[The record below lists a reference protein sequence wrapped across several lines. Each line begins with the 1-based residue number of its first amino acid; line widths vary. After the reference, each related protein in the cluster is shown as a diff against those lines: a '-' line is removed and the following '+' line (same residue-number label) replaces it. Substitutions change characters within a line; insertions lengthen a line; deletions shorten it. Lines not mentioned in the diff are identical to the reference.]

1 MDSTGSIIYPIGIM
15 GYPAVVHLADDVV
28 YLADDVVHLADDS
41 AAGGEPMIAIVG
53 GGASGTLAAACLL
66 REARGRRLPLRVA
79 LIDRHGRYGLGQAY
93 STAHPAHLLN
103 SPVSAMSALTGDPGH
118 LARWA
123 ARAGLPHDG
132 FLPRSTYGRY
142 LTELLTAAERS
153 ARPRSPTGS
162 GTPPPRSARPG
173 RCRTA

>member
-1 MDSTGSIIYPIGIM
+1 
-15 GYPAVVHLADDVV
+15 
-28 YLADDVVHLADDS
+28 
-41 AAGGEPMIAIVG
+41 MIAIVG